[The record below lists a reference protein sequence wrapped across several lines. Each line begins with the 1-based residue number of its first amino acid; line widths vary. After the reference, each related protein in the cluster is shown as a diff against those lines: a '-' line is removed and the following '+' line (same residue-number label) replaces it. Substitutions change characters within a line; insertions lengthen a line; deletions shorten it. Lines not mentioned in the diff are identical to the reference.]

1 MNKNELPEVER
12 PFRIN
17 GKDLTFLKLEHS
29 ETSENNVRIQ
39 VYFRHEDIWHYPPTN
54 QMVTRAWKA
63 LEKHG
68 FHYADKEYEA
78 EVERHKKMEEG
89 IWEE

>member
-29 ETSENNVRIQ
+29 ETSENNVQIQ
-39 VYFRHEDIWHYPPTN
+39 VYFRHEDIWHYLPTN

-89 IWEE
+89 IWEL